1 MAQGGSLFGRADAT
15 LVGAALKESMAN
27 LPANLTAV
35 YAKREQNLKDF
46 SKGIQEAFDIYYA
59 DYNNTSELLKTNSQ
73 AVLNNLETGGVLN
86 PYLLEQ
92 NNNVV
97 NGFKQRLRSIPAGR
111 QGDLER
117 SKLRHEMNVY
127 AQRNAANEVIFQNL
141 AENTANG
148 SILDDFGPQG
158 SEKRKLLN
166 LMMED
171 YNNGT
176 SKTQRQYV
184 NGDFVYS
191 LPGSNIKMTMK
202 DLQNSLSV
210 YDASILSEVQKD
222 LNLEQQNGKRGLPF
236 NSTQFYNKL
245 RGKMKSNNDID
256 NISKERFGDMPFSF
270 DEYLRGA
277 GAGTREGNEVASY
290 LMDALNGIGGIDV
303 TGDGVVK
310 QEDINIYSDPKN
322 AAVLSQAILGDPG
335 VKKELTALY
344 ITKYAAEDAH
354 SLGRGLIRQPGS
366 SSKPSNTSFGNKNL
380 DVTGSGV
387 FNVKGTALDNIAQR
401 LSLKAEFDFGS
412 QGKFNWD
419 ENKNTYIFKGPDG
432 KEQKVPNKKT
442 MLQMLLSV
450 ENLSPQF
457 QLLPAYQNMFEWGTS
472 DSKDTDVNV
481 NVNDLIDFE
490 FIKMTEEDA
499 EKYLRENLPDEF
511 SYEKY
516 GLGDA
521 ITVKYGD
528 DSVDINLQPN
538 TTSGERAQIKKLQD
552 FINTQ
557 LGGAGSADNL

>member
-15 LVGAALKESMAN
+15 LVGAALKESVAN
-27 LPANLTAV
+27 LPADLTAV

-59 DYNNTSELLKTNSQ
+59 DYNDTSELLKTNSQ
-73 AVLNNLETGGVLN
+73 SVLDNLESGGVLN

-92 NNNVV
+92 NDAIV
-97 NGFKQRLRSIPAGR
+97 NGFKQRLRSIPAGK

-222 LNLEQQNGKRGLPF
+222 LNLEQQNGKKGLPF

-277 GAGTREGNEVASY
+277 GAGTKEGNEVASY

-344 ITKYAAEDAH
+344 VTKYAAEDAH
-354 SLGRGLIRQPGS
+354 GLGRGLITPTSPS
-366 SSKPSNTSFGNKNL
+366 STSFGNKNL
-380 DVTGSGV
+380 DVTGGGS
-387 FNVKGTALDNIAQR
+387 FNVKGSFLDNIAQL
-401 LSLKAEFDFGS
+401 LSVKAEINLGS
-412 QGKFNWD
+412 DGRYYWD
-419 ENKNTYIFKGPDG
+419 ENKNTYIFKGTDG
-432 KEQKVPNKKT
+432 KEQKVPNKKS
-442 MLQMLLSV
+442 LLTSILNV
-450 ENLSPQF
+450 QGLSPQF
-457 QLLPAYQNMFEWGTS
+457 QLLPAYQNMFEWGTKKGTFG
-472 DSKDTDVNV
+472 KDGLSPTDDPFV
-481 NVNDLIDFE
+481 DD
-490 FIKMTEEDA
+490 M
-499 EKYLRENLPDEF
+499 
-511 SYEKY
+511 
-516 GLGDA
+516 
-521 ITVKYGD
+521 ITNFLK
-528 DSVDINLQPN
+528 P
-538 TTSGERAQIKKLQD
+538 
-552 FINTQ
+552 
-557 LGGAGSADNL
+557 